1 MLKSIKTAL
10 QILAPTIDGH
20 EQFIKM
26 PGVAK
31 AALALAKAARV
42 KDAEAA
48 SPLPDGLLRHSDAA
62 PATELQGQVRRHRRR
77 RDAAAPPRPDPAA
90 PTAARGAQFGTGQQS
105 GDRSENAKACR
116 EPARHKRDGSNLA
129 RFSNVFCDFGLS
141 SHRWIESL
149 EGGCSRFVL

>member
-48 SPLPDGLLRHSDAA
+48 SPLPDGLVRHSDAA
-62 PATELQGQVRRHRRR
+62 PATDFTYHTNFAQVEA
-77 RDAAAPPRPDPAA
+77 DE
-90 PTAARGAQFGTGQQS
+90 QQV
-105 GDRSENAKACR
+105 
-116 EPARHKRDGSNLA
+116 NLT
-129 RFSNVFCDFGLS
+129 RFSLFSKIRGRSPSVGRPL
-141 SHRWIESL
+141 
-149 EGGCSRFVL
+149 G

>member
-1 MLKSIKTAL
+1 LSQNFLVNGAIDVEVDQDGPL

-48 SPLPDGLLRHSDAA
+48 SPLPDGLVRHSDAA
-62 PATELQGQVRRHRRR
+62 PATPGPAGTGLGATRPRPPGSSGTHRRPR
-77 RDAAAPPRPDPAA
+77 RAIWYR
-90 PTAARGAQFGTGQQS
+90 TAVG
-105 GDRSENAKACR
+105 
-116 EPARHKRDGSNLA
+116 
-129 RFSNVFCDFGLS
+129 
-141 SHRWIESL
+141 
-149 EGGCSRFVL
+149 